1 MPKNSAKTFSGKTA
15 TYKSL
20 IWYLKAVLKEKEE
33 ATEKQKKTILE
44 LIGPVAGYISAP
56 ACYDSSSDE
65 SDSDSNCD
73 SDSDSES
80 DSESGSESEDSE
92 SDSDSCDGDNCK
104 RSYKEGP
111 RAKGRRLYKKNGG
124 TESKWRE
131 KSDKFKDSYYEKYKG
146 KNVEVPA

>member
-1 MPKNSAKTFSGKTA
+1 MGIHIKRMPKNSAKTYSGKTA
-15 TYKSL
+15 VYKSL
-20 IWYLKAVLKEKEE
+20 IANMKAVLKEKEE
-33 ATEKQKKTILE
+33 ATDKQKKTILE

-56 ACYDSSSDE
+56 PCDDSSSDE
-65 SDSDSNCD
+65 SDSDSD
-73 SDSDSES
+73 
-80 DSESGSESEDSE
+80 SESEDSE
-92 SDSDSCDGDNCK
+92 SESDSCDGDSCK

-131 KSDKFKDSYYEKYKG
+131 KSDKFKDNYYEKYNG

>member
-1 MPKNSAKTFSGKTA
+1 MGIHIKRMPKNSAKTFSGKTA

-20 IWYLKAVLKEKEE
+20 IWYMQAVLKEKEE
-33 ATEKQKKTILE
+33 ATDKQKKTILE

-56 ACYDSSSDE
+56 ACDDSSSDE
-65 SDSDSNCD
+65 SDSDS
-73 SDSDSES
+73 DSES
-80 DSESGSESEDSE
+80 NSDSEDSE

-131 KSDKFKDSYYEKYKG
+131 KSDKFKDNYYEKYNG